1 MRSAAT
7 LWSWTARSMAL
18 GAAYDAA
25 FAVAI
30 LFFADASAALMRI
43 PLPADRVYFRFIGV
57 FLVLLAAMY
66 VLPAREP
73 QRYQGVVVVAAAGRF
88 LGFLYLAWAWSRG
101 APGAFL
107 ALACADLALS
117 ALHAFLL
124 QSARRAEGPR

>member
-1 MRSAAT
+1 
-7 LWSWTARSMAL
+7 
-18 GAAYDAA
+18 
-25 FAVAI
+25 
-30 LFFADASAALMRI
+30 
-43 PLPADRVYFRFIGV
+43 
-57 FLVLLAAMY
+57 
-66 VLPAREP
+66 
-73 QRYQGVVVVAAAGRF
+73 VVVVAAAGRF